1 MAQISYEEFMK
12 FNQKSEKKDNLTR
25 KPRTYVRY
33 FGLGDDGD
41 TGIVRFNVGTLDDIK
56 IVSKHRVKNSD
67 GKIRN
72 IACLRTSP
80 DQALDVCPLCAAGE
94 KMTFRAYVPLIS
106 YEQDENGN
114 TVPVPCLWE
123 QSPRIRETLKSF
135 TVDYGDLR
143 DYIFKIVRHGK
154 HGDTNTTYTILP
166 ANPTVYK
173 EEIFKKDF
181 TGFENLDF
189 ERFVTTKTAD
199 EMNEFLET
207 GDFPNPFER
216 KDGQSEPRVMEE
228 TVKQEEQRQPVQDQ
242 GFNRLRSSQPIR
254 STFNTQKQEEQPK
267 QQGIRRY
274 TY

>member
-1 MAQISYEEFMK
+1 MILPAGWPRGGRGIQDPCPVSRQGAKNAEIRTITGNLSGNATSATTATNDTKGQAITSYIRALSISG
-12 FNQKSEKKDNLTR
+12 
-25 KPRTYVRY
+25 RTITYTK
-33 FGLGDDGD
+33 GDGT
-41 TGIVRFNVGTLDDIK
+41 TGTIT
-56 IVSKHRVKNSD
+56 
-67 GKIRN
+67 
-72 IACLRTSP
+72 T
-80 DQALDVCPLCAAGE
+80 Q
-94 KMTFRAYVPLIS
+94 
-106 YEQDENGN
+106 
-114 TVPVPCLWE
+114 
-123 QSPRIRETLKSF
+123 
-135 TVDYGDLR
+135 
-143 DYIFKIVRHGK
+143 
-154 HGDTNTTYTILP
+154 DTNTTYTILP

-228 TVKQEEQRQPVQDQ
+228 TVKQEEQKQPVQDQ